1 MKKLHV
7 VDVYKA
13 TINSDSTE
21 GRGYEVLVGYFTNE
35 EDARKAVKGQDTMG
49 SDGRVTLMD
58 LCVEVYETYKEYQ
71 DGKKRDLKA
80 RALAKLTPQER
91 VLLGL
96 E

>member
-1 MKKLHV
+1 MKKFLA

-21 GRGYEVLVGYFTNE
+21 GRGYEVLVGYFTRE

-58 LCVEVYETYKEYQ
+58 LSVEVYESYKEYEN
-71 DGKKRDLKA
+71 KKAKDLKA